1 MSLQSVNISRLA
13 GSPKYKP
20 FSQEA
25 SPPVGGSDHQAE
37 LGSTIGHFRKMREQR
52 LSVLSLTSQAR
63 DAANDIDKQIL
74 KLKLD
79 FQIRLERFTNE
90 VKTTEAQRL
99 YRKTIAV
106 LRAYVRLRLREKHDE
121 KLA

>member
-1 MSLQSVNISRLA
+1 
-13 GSPKYKP
+13 
-20 FSQEA
+20 
-25 SPPVGGSDHQAE
+25 
-37 LGSTIGHFRKMREQR
+37 MREQR

>member
-1 MSLQSVNISRLA
+1 
-13 GSPKYKP
+13 
-20 FSQEA
+20 
-25 SPPVGGSDHQAE
+25 
-37 LGSTIGHFRKMREQR
+37 MREQR

-90 VKTTEAQRL
+90 VKTNEAQRL